1 MCGKSKIGKNILIT
15 GASGFIGSF
24 MVETALASGYKVW
37 AGVRANSNMQFLPQE
52 DFEFIDLHYQ
62 NIEQLATQIQD
73 IDYVIHCAGV
83 TKALKEAD
91 FNLINYQY
99 AVNLCE
105 AIQLA
110 GNKVKKIIQ
119 ISSLSVM
126 GEGDEIDYTPF
137 SAAEIPHPNTH
148 YGKSKWEFE
157 RYLKNQNDTPYIIL
171 RPTGVY
177 GPREKDY
184 LMMLKSIQK
193 GLNIKA
199 GFKPQQLTFIYVQDL
214 VDAAFLAL
222 ESEVKDK
229 TYLLSDG
236 NTYSDDQYSQFI
248 KELLPKQNTIN
259 IRIPL
264 CLLKIVSH
272 ISQIMSLI
280 NKRPATLNPD
290 KYKIMKQRNWKC
302 DTSDIVSDLNFQ
314 PKYNL
319 HQGLRASI
327 NWYKINGWL

>member
-1 MCGKSKIGKNILIT
+1 MQKGNILIT

-37 AGVRANSNMQFLPQE
+37 AGVRTKSNKQFLSLE
-52 DFEFIDLHYQ
+52 GVELVDLQYQ
-62 NIEQLATQIQD
+62 DIGHLATQIQD
-73 IDYVIHCAGV
+73 IDYIIHCAGV
-83 TKALKEAD
+83 TKALKKKD
-91 FNLINYQY
+91 FDLVNYQY

-105 AIQLA
+105 AIKLA
-110 GNKVKKIIQ
+110 GCKVKKFIQ

-126 GEGDEIDYTPF
+126 GKGDEIGFSPF
-137 SAAEIPHPNTH
+137 KVNNKPQPNTN
-148 YGKSKWEFE
+148 YGKSKWKFE
-157 RYLKNQNDTPYIIL
+157 EYLKTQNHIPYIIL

-193 GLNIKA
+193 GLNVKA

-222 ESEVKDK
+222 ESEIKDR

-236 NTYSDDQYSQFI
+236 NTYSDDQYSQLI

-264 CLLKIVSH
+264 CMLKTVSY
-272 ISQIMSLI
+272 ISQIISLI
-280 NKRPATLNPD
+280 NKKPATLNPD

-319 HQGLRASI
+319 HQGLKASI